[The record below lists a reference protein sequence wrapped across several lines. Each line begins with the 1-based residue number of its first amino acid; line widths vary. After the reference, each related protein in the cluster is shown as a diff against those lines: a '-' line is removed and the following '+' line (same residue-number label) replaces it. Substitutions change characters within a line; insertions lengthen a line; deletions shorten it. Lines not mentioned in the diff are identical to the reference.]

1 MKYLVFLLFTPFLF
15 SMDMKLNCENVQ
27 SVHYEKGKKTI
38 DQVRMILIYEID
50 FKKNE
55 ILKYPQKFKLTPLKY
70 KITGKSK
77 KFIKA
82 NKKIANLNNSY
93 GNWNLMLDIEKGELK
108 EIFDSDKHKSQITYR
123 CLAY

>member
-1 MKYLVFLLFTPFLF
+1 
-15 SMDMKLNCENVQ
+15 MDMKLNCENVQ
-27 SVHYEKGKKTI
+27 SIHYEKGKKTI
-38 DQVRMILIYEID
+38 DQTRMVLIYEID

-82 NKKIANLNNSY
+82 NKKISNLNNSY
-93 GNWNLMLDIEKGELK
+93 GNWNLMLDVEKGEIK
-108 EIFDSDKHKSQITYR
+108 EIFDSGKHKSQITYR
-123 CLAY
+123 CLTY